1 MNFKYLTWT
10 ILLLLPGLSA
20 AQAFRLIP
28 ASVSGTSNQGLYSTG
43 MAWGDYDGDGDLD
56 LYVTNWAASITDAA
70 NALYSNNGDGSF
82 TNVATDL
89 GVDLRAYNSTGAAWG
104 DYNNDGHLDLY
115 VANFFPSEQDFL
127 YENQGGSFTE
137 VGRARGMINVIAQG
151 AVTSVAWGD
160 YNNDGLL
167 DLYLGKYYY
176 DNELYQNDE
185 SGIFRPVTDLGVGD
199 KRDTQDVDWVD
210 YDNDGDLDLYLVN
223 RQQENALYRN
233 DLDADTGTVSFA
245 EIACVLSI
253 GNTEIGQ
260 SGTWG
265 DYDNDGD
272 LDLYLANVG
281 ANALYRNDGGDR
293 FVDVAEDAG
302 VRLSGADFITAM
314 AAWADY
320 DGDGDLGL
328 YLASGG
334 DRQEQRDILYAN
346 SGDGT
351 FSNVTTAEGLLTN
364 VGASAHMAVA
374 WGDYDG
380 TGSPDLYATNGWGQ
394 GNRLFENGTSGS
406 RFLKVRVQGNGSS
419 SNRDGIG
426 ARVSLFDASDQL
438 WAYRQVLGGDGATGL
453 IFGVEEGQTYRVEV
467 VFPGGAAVEEVI
479 GDDIR
484 GSDLITIMEPEL

>member
-1 MNFKYLTWT
+1 MNFKYLTWVV
-10 ILLLLPGLSA
+10 LLVLPGLSA

-28 ASVSGTSNQGLYSTG
+28 TSVSGTGNPGFASTG
-43 MAWGDYDGDGDLD
+43 AAWGDYDGDGDLD
-56 LYVTNWAASITDAA
+56 LYVTNWDASVTSAT
-70 NALYSNNGDGSF
+70 NALYRNNGDGSF
-82 TNVATDL
+82 TNVAIAL
-89 GVDLRAYNSTGAAWG
+89 EVDLSGYNSTGVAWG

-115 VANFFPSEQDFL
+115 VANFFKQDFL
-127 YENQGGSFTE
+127 YENQGGSFIE
-137 VGRARGMINVIAQG
+137 VGRARGMINLIDQG

-160 YNNDGLL
+160 YDNDGWL

-185 SGIFRPVTDLGVGD
+185 SGIFQQVTDLGVGD

-223 RQQENALYRN
+223 REQENALYRN
-233 DLDADTGTVSFA
+233 DLDADTRTVAFA
-245 EIACVLSI
+245 EIACALSI

-281 ANALYRNDGGDR
+281 ANALYRNDGGDS
-293 FVDVAEDAG
+293 FVEVAEDAG
-302 VRLSGADFITAM
+302 VRQSGANFITAM

-320 DGDGDLGL
+320 DGDGDLDL
-328 YLASGG
+328 YLANGG

-351 FSNVTTAEGLLTN
+351 FSDITTAEGIPTGRSPH
-364 VGASAHMAVA
+364 VAVA

-380 TGSPDLYATNGWGQ
+380 KGSPDLYVVNGWAQ
-394 GNRLFENGTSGS
+394 GNLLFENDTPGS

-426 ARVSLFDASDQL
+426 AQVSLFDAGGQL
-438 WAYRQVLGGDGATGL
+438 WAYRQVLAGDSASGL
-453 IFGVEEGQTYRVEV
+453 IFGVEEGQTYKVEV
-467 VFPGGAAVEEVI
+467 VFPGSADKVI
-479 GDDIR
+479 RDDVR
-484 GSDLITIMEPEL
+484 GSDSNLITITEP